1 MTDEQQIRALIERW
15 ADAVRRRDL
24 DAIAAHHAADMV
36 MFDVPGPLRLDG
48 LTAYR
53 DSWARFYAW
62 AHEPVVFAIDELQV
76 QVGGHVAFAVA
87 TMRCAGG
94 EVAGDA
100 ALLQFRLTVGLVRD
114 GADWCITHEHHSIP
128 AE

>member
-1 MTDEQQIRALIERW
+1 MTDEQQIRTLIERW

-24 DAIAAHHAADMV
+24 DTITARHAADMV

-48 LTAYR
+48 INAYR
-53 DSWARFYAW
+53 ESWARFYAW
-62 AHEPVVFAIDELQV
+62 AHDPVVFAIDQLHV
-76 QVGGHVAFAVA
+76 KVGGAVAFAVA

-94 EVAGDA
+94 ETAGDA
-100 ALLQFRLTVGLVRD
+100 ALLRFRLTVGLERI